1 MRVSTEIKNVA
12 LNHAI
17 YVRELPREQAEKI
30 RSRIIKKYVNSNS
43 GSFLWDQLKE
53 ASVLSDRNGWQK
65 LCEFVGHNISR
76 T

>member
-30 RSRIIKKYVNSNS
+30 RSRIIKKYVNSKS